1 MMSTL
6 RATAV
11 AVFGSAALLLLG
23 DASVLANGSKSKRV
37 RYGAEVRAGDA
48 ASKRYRFDAE
58 LEPLL
63 FRLAT
68 VRGKYRVVRITIR
81 NGGDARL
88 VLSLAGDRMEVELPG
103 GARPA
108 ILDLGAH
115 DPALWD
121 SLSAELRGAVA
132 YPRGVEAGE
141 EESVFVFI
149 PVADPVSTPRALRY
163 TIASLPAGPVI
174 MRDMTPVPK
183 S

>member
-1 MMSTL
+1 MRMLRTL
-6 RATAV
+6 AV
-11 AVFGSAALLLLG
+11 IVAGSLALLLLG
-23 DASVLANGSKSKRV
+23 DAPVLANGSKGKRV
-37 RYGAEVRAGDA
+37 RYGAEVQAGEARD
-48 ASKRYRFDAE
+48 KRCRFDAE

-81 NGGDARL
+81 NGGDKRL
-88 VLSLAGDRMEVELPG
+88 VLSLAGDRMDVELPG

-121 SLSAELRGAVA
+121 SLS
-132 YPRGVEAGE
+132 PSCAGR
-141 EESVFVFI
+141 SPIRAASSPGRKRACSSSF
-149 PVADPVSTPRALRY
+149 PSRTRCRPRARCA
-163 TIASLPAGPVI
+163 TRSPACRAGRSI
-174 MRDMTPVPK
+174 MRDVTSVPL

>member
-1 MMSTL
+1 MRTL
-6 RATAV
+6 RALAV
-11 AVFGSAALLLLG
+11 VVVGSLALLLLG
-23 DASVLANGSKSKRV
+23 DTSVLANGSKSKRV
-37 RYGAEVRAGDA
+37 RYGAEVQTGDA
-48 ASKRYRFDAE
+48 RDKRCRFDAE

-68 VRGKYRVVRITIR
+68 VRGKYRVARIRIQ
-81 NGGDARL
+81 NAGDKRL

-115 DPALWD
+115 DQALWD
-121 SLSAELRGAVA
+121 SLSPELRGAVA
-132 YPRGVEAGE
+132 YPRGVEPGE

-163 TIASLPAGPVI
+163 TIAGLPAGPVI
-174 MRDMTPVPK
+174 MRDMTPVPR

>member
-1 MMSTL
+1 MSRL
-6 RATAV
+6 RAIAMV
-11 AVFGSAALLLLG
+11 ASGLATLVFLG
-23 DASVLANGSKSKRV
+23 DASVLANGSNGKRV
-37 RYGAEVRAGDA
+37 RYGAEVRVGEARD
-48 ASKRYRFDAE
+48 KRCRFDAE

-81 NGGDARL
+81 NGGDKRL
-88 VLSLAGDRMEVELPG
+88 VLSLAGDRVEMELPG

-121 SLSAELRGAVA
+121 SLSPELRGAVA
-132 YPRGVEAGE
+132 YPRGVEPGE

-174 MRDMTPVPK
+174 MRDMTPVPL